1 MNLIKIMGFFKKF
14 LYISLANIALF
25 FFIEILL
32 TCFFVFHKSNYYGPL
47 ARLFLNEKKVTEKTV
62 LYNIKFS
69 KKTGMYIPG
78 EYNFN
83 NIKHN
88 VNKFGFI
95 GEEVPIQNESGCR
108 LVTLGGSTTAG
119 TETNKPYPKIL
130 EKILNQNN
138 FNCDVLN
145 FGFSGKALNFLEK
158 ILVNEVS
165 KFNPNVITILSNRNS
180 TMYDSYITSAV
191 ATDIVNNKFDL
202 FLYEVKNFLF
212 LEIMTYRFLSL
223 AYNRFVSLLLDDK
236 NKIISPFNP
245 RNFHSIKYFQH
256 GYKDQIKRINS
267 YCKNKGIKLVL
278 VKQAFFID
286 LNFQKAI
293 SSLSKDEL
301 LEKLIDY
308 KNDQEYANKT
318 DLFWIYTNAIL
329 NKNIDELASTDKN
342 IFIADPTPNLYSKN
356 KIDYFQKDG
365 LHLNE
370 EGNFIIANEIFE
382 NLVSFKL
389 LNK

>member
-1 MNLIKIMGFFKKF
+1 MNNLKKI
-14 LYISLANIALF
+14 LYIAMANICLF
-25 FFIEILL
+25 FLIEIVL
-32 TCFFVFHKSNYYGPL
+32 TCFFVLHKSNYYGPI
-47 ARLFLNEKKVTEKTV
+47 ARLFLNENKVTEKIV
-62 LYNIKFS
+62 IYDMKFS

-83 NIKHN
+83 DIKNN

-95 GEEVPIQNESGCR
+95 GEEVPVQNKSGCR

-119 TETNKPYPKIL
+119 IETNKPYPKIL
-130 EKILNQNN
+130 EKLLNQNK

-158 ILVNEVS
+158 ILVNEAS
-165 KFNPNVITILSNRNS
+165 RFNPNIVTILSNRNS
-180 TMYDSYITSAV
+180 TMYDSYITSAG
-191 ATDIVNNKFDL
+191 ATDIVNNKFAL
-202 FLYEVKNFLF
+202 FLYELKNFLF

-223 AYNRFVSLLLDDK
+223 VYNRSISLLLDNK

-245 RNFHSIKYFQH
+245 RHFHSIKYFQH
-256 GYKDQIKRINS
+256 GYKDQIKRINT

-293 SSLSKDEL
+293 NSLSKNEL
-301 LEKLIDY
+301 IEKLINY
-308 KNDQEYANKT
+308 KNEKEYANKT

-329 NKNIDELASTDKN
+329 NKNIDELASIDKN
-342 IFIADPTPNLYSKN
+342 IFIADPTSNLYSKN
-356 KIDYFQKDG
+356 KIDFFQKDG
-365 LHLNE
+365 IHLNE
-370 EGNFIIANEIFE
+370 EGNFIIANEIFKS
-382 NLVSFKL
+382 LVSFKL
-389 LNK
+389 IK